1 MTPPTSQPSTRSRAA
16 ARASRA
22 ALWLAGTSPAALL
35 PSAALA
41 QAAAPVARL
50 ATHDVIQLA
59 MFVGAMSAAILSA
72 VWVIR
77 LRIRTSRESD
87 ALRLRLSEQTAELER
102 YETLGDLSDQLVL
115 VWTGSDE
122 KPDLLGSLPEAYAA
136 PRNRASA
143 LAFQRWLD
151 AESAAAVQARI
162 ETLRARGETFSLVAR
177 TPAGIA
183 MEVIG
188 RTAGNRAAVRF
199 IAMTERQAG
208 EADLQSRLEVVTVER
223 DRLAGLMDA
232 LDHPVWLRDARGDL
246 AWVNTAYARAVGL
259 PDGPSAV
266 AARAE
271 LLGSTP
277 RRQIAEAHLMGETYR
292 ETVTTVVGHE
302 RRRHAVT
309 ALRDPDDA
317 GSAAI
322 AVDVSAAEHL
332 QAELARL
339 EKNHA
344 ETLDQLATAVAIFDR
359 DARLAFHNAAFQKLW
374 QLDAAFL
381 SARPTHAILLDRLRS
396 DGRLPEGPDWRS
408 FKEKVLGAYRALQ
421 TEEDQWHVP
430 GGQVLRVLST
440 PNPHGGLT
448 QVFENLTQQLSLESE
463 NKTLLQVRRE
473 TLDHLA
479 EGVAVFGTDGGLK
492 LHNPAF
498 AAMWGLDGAGLREGM
513 RIRAIVAAAR
523 PVKGVSPWPHFIS
536 AITGA
541 EDKREAA
548 TGRVE
553 FADGTVLS
561 HSMAHLPNGQT
572 MLAFVD
578 VTDSVSIERVLKSR
592 NAALEDAALIK
603 NRFVHHMSYEL
614 RSPLTTIKGFAE
626 ILKLETAGPLNE
638 RQRGYVEHILRSSNA
653 LEVLVNDVL
662 DLATIDADM
671 MQLVYG
677 DVDVRQTAEEAA
689 SMVQARLAEH
699 RISVEFHIAPDAAR
713 FEGDAMRVR
722 QILFNLI
729 DNAANYAPEGS
740 VIEVGAQ
747 AQGDM
752 VAISVR
758 DRGPGIPNE
767 DLETILAR
775 FESRLNGG
783 RRRGAG
789 IGLSVVSG
797 FMRLHGG
804 TVTIDSA
811 PDRGTLVT
819 CTFPRAAAARRS
831 VA

>member
-1 MTPPTSQPSTRSRAA
+1 
-16 ARASRA
+16 
-22 ALWLAGTSPAALL
+22 
-35 PSAALA
+35 
-41 QAAAPVARL
+41 
-50 ATHDVIQLA
+50 
-59 MFVGAMSAAILSA
+59 
-72 VWVIR
+72 
-77 LRIRTSRESD
+77 
-87 ALRLRLSEQTAELER
+87 
-102 YETLGDLSDQLVL
+102 
-115 VWTGSDE
+115 
-122 KPDLLGSLPEAYAA
+122 LLGSLPEAFGA
-136 PRNRASA
+136 PQNRATA

-151 AESAAAVQARI
+151 SESSNALQARV
-162 ETLRARGETFSLVAR
+162 ETLRGRGEAFSLLAR
-177 TPAGIA
+177 TATGLPL
-183 MEVIG
+183 EVIG
-188 RTAGNRAAVRF
+188 RTAGNRAVVRF
-199 IAMTERQAG
+199 IALSERQAG
-208 EADLQSRLEVVTVER
+208 EADLQTRLSLITRER
-223 DRLAGLMDA
+223 DRLAALMDA
-232 LDHPVWLRDARGDL
+232 FEHPVWLRDGSGEL
-246 AWVNTAYARAVGL
+246 SWVNSAYARAVGQA
-259 PDGPSAV
+259 DGPSAV

-277 RRQIAEAHLMGETYR
+277 RRQIAEAHLMGEIYR
-292 ETVTTVVGHE
+292 DTVTTVVGHE

-309 ALRDPDDA
+309 ALRDEGAA
-317 GSAAI
+317 GAAAI

-332 QAELARL
+332 QAELLRL
-339 EKNHA
+339 SKNHA
-344 ETLDQLATAVAIFDR
+344 ETLDQLATAVVIFDR

-381 SARPTHAILLDRLRS
+381 ASRPTHAILLDRLRS
-396 DGRLPEGPDWRS
+396 DGRLPEGPDWRA
-408 FKEKVLGAYRALQ
+408 FKDKVLGAYRALQ

-448 QVFENLTQQLSLESE
+448 QVFENLTQQFSLESE
-463 NKTLLQVRRE
+463 NKTLLRVRRE

-498 AAMWGLDGAGLREGM
+498 AAMWGLDEASLREGT

-523 PVKGVSPWPHFIS
+523 PVKGPAPWPHFIS

-548 TGRVE
+548 TGRIE
-553 FADGTVLS
+553 FTDGTVLS
-561 HSMAHLPNGQT
+561 HSMVHLPNGQT

-578 VTDSVSIERVLKSR
+578 VTDSVSVERMLKTR
-592 NAALEDAALIK
+592 NAALEDAALVK
-603 NRFVHHMSYEL
+603 DRFVHHMSYEL
-614 RSPLTTIKGFAE
+614 RSPLTSIKGFAE
-626 ILKLETAGPLNE
+626 ILKLQTGGPLNE
-638 RQRGYVEHILRSSNA
+638 RQRDYVEHILRSSNA
-653 LEVLVNDVL
+653 LEMLVNDVL

-671 MQLVYG
+671 MQLVHG
-677 DVDVRQTAEEAA
+677 EVDVRQAAESAA
-689 SMVQARLAEH
+689 AMLQARLAEH
-699 RISVEFHIAPDAAR
+699 RLTVDVRIADGADQ

-740 VIEVGAQ
+740 VIEVAAEPAGENIA
-747 AQGDM
+747 
-752 VAISVR
+752 VSVR

-783 RRRGAG
+783 RKRGAG

-804 TVTIDSA
+804 TVAIDSA

-819 CTFPRAAAARRS
+819 CTFPRMAAARRS